1 MAFGQ
6 SGHSFIRRLI
16 NIRESLS
23 HMQFIITP
31 KLNEWT
37 DYFVKQWINSRFNFW
52 KIWNTPPDYSTVNS
66 LEPLNK

>member
-1 MAFGQ
+1 
-6 SGHSFIRRLI
+6 
-16 NIRESLS
+16 
-23 HMQFIITP
+23 MQFIITP